1 MPLERVSQ
9 KFKDISMSFQSNPLT
24 FDLIGSKD
32 ANAIARSI
40 RNIITTRPGEKLFN
54 PEFGT
59 RITDSLFELLDE
71 TTADEI
77 KDEIRFSINNF
88 EPRVRYISSIVEP
101 KYDENAFNVK
111 IVYQIVGLDIPP
123 QQLEFILLPSR

>member
-1 MPLERVSQ
+1 VPLERVSQ

-24 FDLIGSKD
+24 FDLIALRD
-32 ANAIARSI
+32 ANAIARSV

-54 PEFGT
+54 PNFGT
-59 RITDSLFELLDE
+59 KITDSLFELLDE

-77 KDEIRFSINNF
+77 KEQIKLSINRF

-101 KYDENAFNVK
+101 EYDENAFNVK

>member
-24 FDLIGSKD
+24 FDLIALRD
-32 ANAIARSI
+32 ANAIARSV

-54 PEFGT
+54 PDFGT
-59 RITDSLFELLDE
+59 KITDSLFELLDE

-77 KDEIRFSINNF
+77 KDEIEYSINNF
-88 EPRVRYISSIVEP
+88 EPRVRYINSIVEP

-111 IVYQIVGLDIPP
+111 IIYQIIGIDVPP
-123 QQLEFILLPSR
+123 QQLEFILLPTR

>member
-24 FDLIGSKD
+24 FDLIALKD
-32 ANAIARSI
+32 ANAIARSV

-77 KDEIRFSINNF
+77 KDEIEYSINNF

-111 IVYQIVGLDIPP
+111 IIYQIIGIDVPP
-123 QQLEFILLPSR
+123 QQLEFILLPTR

>member
-24 FDLIGSKD
+24 FDLIALRD
-32 ANAIARSI
+32 ANAIARSV

-59 RITDSLFELLDE
+59 KITDSLFELLDE
-71 TTADEI
+71 TTANEI
-77 KDEIRFSINNF
+77 KDEIEYSINNF

-111 IVYQIVGLDIPP
+111 IIYQIIGIDVPP
-123 QQLEFILLPSR
+123 QQLEFILLPTR

>member
-24 FDLIGSKD
+24 FDLIALRD
-32 ANAIARSI
+32 ANTIARSI

-54 PEFGT
+54 PNFGT
-59 RITDSLFELLDE
+59 KITDSLFELLDD

-77 KDEIRFSINNF
+77 KNQIRLSINRF
-88 EPRVRYISSIVEP
+88 EPRVRYINSIVEP

-111 IVYQIVGLDIPP
+111 IIYQIVGLDIPP
-123 QQLEFILLPSR
+123 QQLEFILLPTR

>member
-24 FDLIGSKD
+24 FDLIALKD

-59 RITDSLFELLDE
+59 KITDSLFELLDE

-77 KDEIRFSINNF
+77 KDEIEYSINNF

-101 KYDENAFNVK
+101 KFSENAFNVK

-123 QQLEFILLPSR
+123 QQLEFILLPTR

>member
-24 FDLIGSKD
+24 FDLIALRD
-32 ANAIARSI
+32 ANAIARSV

-59 RITDSLFELLDE
+59 KITDSLFELLDE

-111 IVYQIVGLDIPP
+111 IIYQIIGIDVPP
-123 QQLEFILLPSR
+123 QQLEFILLPTR

>member
-24 FDLIGSKD
+24 FDLIALRD

-54 PEFGT
+54 PNFGT
-59 RITDSLFELLDE
+59 KITDSLFELLDD

-77 KDEIRFSINNF
+77 KDQIRLSINRF
-88 EPRVRYISSIVEP
+88 EPRVRYINSIVEP

-111 IVYQIVGLDIPP
+111 IIYQIVGLDIPP
-123 QQLEFILLPSR
+123 QQLEFILLPTR

>member
-1 MPLERVSQ
+1 MPLERISQ

-24 FDLIGSKD
+24 FDLIALRD

-40 RNIITTRPGEKLFN
+40 KNIIVTRPGEKLFD

-59 RITDSLFELLDE
+59 NITDSLFEQLDD

-77 KDEIRFSINNF
+77 KDQIKFSINRF
-88 EPRVRYISSIVEP
+88 EPRVRYISSIIDPNYE
-101 KYDENAFNVK
+101 ENAFNVQ
-111 IVYQIVGLDIPP
+111 IVYEIVGLDIAP
-123 QQLEFILLPSR
+123 QQLEFILLPTR

>member
-24 FDLIGSKD
+24 FDLIALKD

-59 RITDSLFELLDE
+59 KITDSLFELLDE

-77 KDEIRFSINNF
+77 KDEIEYSINNF

-123 QQLEFILLPSR
+123 QQLEFILLPTR

>member
-24 FDLIGSKD
+24 FDLIALRD
-32 ANAIARSI
+32 ANTIARSI

-54 PEFGT
+54 PNFGT
-59 RITDSLFELLDE
+59 KITDSLFELLDD

-77 KDEIRFSINNF
+77 KNQIRLSINRF

-111 IVYQIVGLDIPP
+111 IIYQIVGLDIPP
-123 QQLEFILLPSR
+123 QQLEFILLPTR

>member
-1 MPLERVSQ
+1 VPLERVSQ

-24 FDLIGSKD
+24 FDLIALKD

-59 RITDSLFELLDE
+59 KITDSLFELLDE

-77 KDEIRFSINNF
+77 KDEIEYSINNF

-123 QQLEFILLPSR
+123 QQLEFILLPTR

>member
-24 FDLIGSKD
+24 FDLIALKD
-32 ANAIARSI
+32 ANAIARSV

-54 PEFGT
+54 PNFGT
-59 RITDSLFELLDE
+59 KITDSLFELLDE

-77 KDEIRFSINNF
+77 KEQIKLSINRF
-88 EPRVRYISSIVEP
+88 EPRVRYINSIVEP

-111 IVYQIVGLDIPP
+111 IVYQIVGIDIPP
-123 QQLEFILLPSR
+123 QQLEFILLPTR

>member
-24 FDLIGSKD
+24 FDLIALRD
-32 ANAIARSI
+32 ANTIARSI

-54 PEFGT
+54 PNFGT
-59 RITDSLFELLDE
+59 KITDSLFELLDD

-77 KDEIRFSINNF
+77 KNQIRLSINRF
-88 EPRVRYISSIVEP
+88 EPRVRYINSIVEP

-111 IVYQIVGLDIPP
+111 IIYQIIGIDVPP
-123 QQLEFILLPSR
+123 QQLEFILLPTR

>member
-1 MPLERVSQ
+1 
-9 KFKDISMSFQSNPLT
+9 MSFQSNPLT
-24 FDLIGSKD
+24 FDLIALKD
-32 ANAIARSI
+32 ANAIARSV

-59 RITDSLFELLDE
+59 KITDSLFELLDK

-77 KDEIRFSINNF
+77 KDQIKRSINRF
-88 EPRVRYISSIVEP
+88 EPRVRYINSIVEP

-111 IVYQIVGLDIPP
+111 IIYQIIGIDVPP
-123 QQLEFILLPSR
+123 QQLEFILLPTR

>member
-24 FDLIGSKD
+24 FDLIALKD
-32 ANAIARSI
+32 ANAIARSV

-54 PEFGT
+54 PNFGT
-59 RITDSLFELLDE
+59 KITDSLFELLDE

-77 KDEIRFSINNF
+77 KEQIKLSINRF
-88 EPRVRYISSIVEP
+88 EPRVRYINSIVEP

-123 QQLEFILLPSR
+123 QQLEFILLPTR

>member
-1 MPLERVSQ
+1 VPLERVSQ

-24 FDLIGSKD
+24 FDLIALRD
-32 ANAIARSI
+32 ANAIARSV

-54 PEFGT
+54 PEF
-59 RITDSLFELLDE
+59 RKKITDSLFELLDE

-111 IVYQIVGLDIPP
+111 IIYQIIGIDVPP
-123 QQLEFILLPSR
+123 QQLEFILLPTR

>member
-24 FDLIGSKD
+24 FDLITLRD
-32 ANAIARSI
+32 ANAIARSV

-54 PEFGT
+54 PNFGT
-59 RITDSLFELLDE
+59 KITDSLFELLDE

-77 KDEIRFSINNF
+77 KEQIKLSINRF
-88 EPRVRYISSIVEP
+88 EPRVRYINSIVEP

-111 IVYQIVGLDIPP
+111 IVYQIVGIDIPP
-123 QQLEFILLPSR
+123 QQLEFILLPTR

>member
-1 MPLERVSQ
+1 VPLERVSQ

-24 FDLIGSKD
+24 FDLIALRD
-32 ANAIARSI
+32 ANAIARSV

-59 RITDSLFELLDE
+59 KITDSLFELLDE

-111 IVYQIVGLDIPP
+111 IIYQIIGIDVPP
-123 QQLEFILLPSR
+123 QQLEFILLPTR

>member
-24 FDLIGSKD
+24 FDLIALKD
-32 ANAIARSI
+32 ANAIARSV

-59 RITDSLFELLDE
+59 KITDSLFELLDE

-77 KDEIRFSINNF
+77 KDEIEYSINNF
-88 EPRVRYISSIVEP
+88 EPRVRYISSILEP
-101 KYDENAFNVK
+101 LYDENAFNVK
-111 IVYQIVGLDIPP
+111 IVYQIVGLDVPP
-123 QQLEFILLPSR
+123 QQLEFILLPNR